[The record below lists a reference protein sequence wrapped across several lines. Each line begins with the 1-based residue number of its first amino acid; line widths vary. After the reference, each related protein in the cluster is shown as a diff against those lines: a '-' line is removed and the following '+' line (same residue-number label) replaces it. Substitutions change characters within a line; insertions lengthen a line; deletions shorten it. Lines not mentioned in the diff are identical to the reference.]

1 MVKVG
6 LQLIDLQA
14 KEKKAKT
21 EEEKEVKGREVRKE
35 DEGGFERTGNK
46 NRASERYHI
55 PHKVI
60 AYQDS

>member
-1 MVKVG
+1 M
-6 LQLIDLQA
+6 QLIDLQA

-60 AYQDS
+60 AY